1 MVDVHTVFSSY
12 DGFEYCVFQN
22 RDFVEIYVC
31 VKILLKAMAPWVPLS
46 FSRNKLRLDD
56 PALQKGD
63 QRLNAQK
70 IRRKSMTV
78 LKMI

>member
-46 FSRNKLRLDD
+46 FSRNKLRLSDQISSAAHIM
-56 PALQKGD
+56 ALAMA
-63 QRLNAQK
+63 LAS
-70 IRRKSMTV
+70 IR
-78 LKMI
+78 